1 MPRFPFRSLLLA
13 TALCLSAAAPAGAVV
28 GGQPLAEAQVPW
40 LANLGCGGT
49 LVAPDR
55 VLTAAHCVGDTPLS
69 RLGVTV
75 AGRARPVTG
84 VALYPGWRRANG
96 PQNYLDDVALLMLG
110 ERVELV
116 PIATLGGVPAPAM
129 RIVGRGFAN
138 APGSGH
144 SETENFHAVLR
155 QATLR
160 TMSDRACAK
169 AFRHARGNA
178 GERFDGSRMICA
190 IDPDGR
196 APLSSGCN
204 GDSGGPLMAGSYDAP
219 RVLGVVSWGGA
230 GCGADHLPSVFA
242 EVARY
247 RSFILSANPVLA
259 PQTTGVATVRR
270 KGRRLTCV
278 APAFTNRPTKVAIT
292 WQRRRSGPTRTIG
305 HHRTYKLRKRDRGQL
320 LSCVVEGSNDGGHAA
335 AQALPLRIAR

>member
-1 MPRFPFRSLLLA
+1 MPLRIPLLA
-13 TALCLSAAAPAGAVV
+13 GLCLLVTLCAAGPAGAVV
-28 GGQPLAEAQVPW
+28 GGQPLDEAQVPW
-40 LANLGCGGT
+40 FANLGCGGT

-75 AGRARPVTG
+75 AGRPRTVAG
-84 VALYPGWRRANG
+84 VSLYGGGRRANG
-96 PQNYLDDVALLMLG
+96 PQNYLDDVALLVLG
-110 ERVELV
+110 ERVEGV
-116 PIATLGGVPAPAM
+116 PIASLGGTPPPAM
-129 RIVGRGFAN
+129 KIIGRGFAN

-144 SETENFHAVLR
+144 SEAENFHAVLR

-160 TMSDRACAK
+160 TLSDRACAT
-169 AFRHARGNA
+169 AYRHARGNA

-204 GDSGGPLMAGSYDAP
+204 GDSGGPLMAGSYDVP

-247 RSFILSANPVLA
+247 RSFIVSPHPVLA
-259 PQTTGVATVRR
+259 PQPAGAATVRR
-270 KGRRLTCV
+270 MGRRLTCSP
-278 APAFTNRPTKVAIT
+278 PAFTNAPAKVALT
-292 WQRRRSGPTRTIG
+292 WERRRGGPARPVG
-305 HHRTYKLRKRDRGQL
+305 HRRTYRIRKADRAHL
-320 LSCVVEGSNDGGHAA
+320 LSCSAEASNAGGHATA
-335 AQALPLRIAR
+335 VSDPLRIPR